1 MPDVEPTIGCVAV
14 IAQPP
19 TNSDTELWL
28 SQNRLRYNFWR
39 SNPKDKFD
47 CFRKVDLPVEC
58 KGLQRILAPWLK
70 DAHLLSEGGVLFFWT
85 YASGTIVRLRCLEP
99 VFKISGKM
107 LLTAMGNLYE
117 IDIQFL
123 EVTRIAHP
131 NVKFTN
137 IVDFRLCY
145 CMSDKDGNFYKSSPF
160 WPLQKIEIERFLP
173 HSFVWWGMCCYH
185 LSFIINRK
193 HWTAQRT
200 YAGVSILT
208 LISDDM
214 TVWQWDLIEGAPV
227 QKTKI
232 LQHIADLQI
241 GKSIRNIR
249 PCLIPEWP

>member
-99 VFKISGKM
+99 VFKISGEM

-117 IDIQFL
+117 KVNKWG
-123 EVTRIAHP
+123 VTRIAHP
-131 NVKFTN
+131 NIKFTN
-137 IVDFRLCY
+137 IVGLRICY

-160 WPLQKIEIERFLP
+160 WPGLQKIEIERFLP
-173 HSFVWWGMCCYH
+173 PSFVWKQWG
-185 LSFIINRK
+185 
-193 HWTAQRT
+193 
-200 YAGVSILT
+200 AGFSYGKYILT

-214 TVWQWDLIEGAPV
+214 TVWQWNLNKGVSVKE
-227 QKTKI
+227 TKI
-232 LQHIADLQI
+232 LQPIADLQI